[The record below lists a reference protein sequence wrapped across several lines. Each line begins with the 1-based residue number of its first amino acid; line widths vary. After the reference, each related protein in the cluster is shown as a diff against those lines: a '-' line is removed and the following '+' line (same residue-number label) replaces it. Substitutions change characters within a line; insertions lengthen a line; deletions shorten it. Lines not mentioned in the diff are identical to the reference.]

1 VSARTDFQRYRELFI
16 NFTQREL
23 KGKYKRTVFGQ
34 LWSLANPLALMVVY
48 TFVFTFIIRL
58 EPAPGDPSGLNVFA
72 LWLLCGLLPWIFF
85 ANVVNQGMGSILAN
99 ESLIK
104 KVYFPRSV
112 LVLSSSAAVSVN
124 WVVEMFV
131 LVVALVVVGAWA
143 TILWLPLVV
152 VFMALLAVF
161 ATGVALALAI
171 ANVYFRDTQYFVTVA
186 LQLGIFFAPII
197 YPVSLVKAQS
207 DRLGALFFEVTLLDL
222 YRLNPMERFVAVFR
236 SLLYDNDW
244 PAVDDVIACVLWAL
258 VAFVIGILVFSR
270 NQKRLAEIL

>member
-1 VSARTDFQRYRELFI
+1 
-16 NFTQREL
+16 
-23 KGKYKRTVFGQ
+23 
-34 LWSLANPLALMVVY
+34 MVVY

-124 WVVEMFV
+124 WVVEMLV

-171 ANVYFRDTQYFVTVA
+171 ANVYFRDTQYFVTIG

-197 YPVSLVKAQS
+197 YPLSLVKAQS
-207 DRLGALFFEVTLLDL
+207 DRLGSLFLDVTLLDL
-222 YRLNPMERFVAVFR
+222 YRLNPMERFVSVFR

-258 VAFVIGILVFSR
+258 AAFVIGSLVFSR